1 MSPLTGFPLW
11 SCRKAG
17 HRSRWPRL
25 PPMGRLGRRHHAK
38 AGLTLDFG
46 SLIICLSQQLFCV
59 LGPLYSDTLY
69 ADTLHTDTSHAKFLQ
84 MSLCFNMRY
93 TALDSWSEGQKT
105 ILRLFQVKNKLR
117 FEIIS
122 ITMANGHSTGP
133 HNFKQAPLRQELVEP
148 SSCTFLFS
156 SSRADCCLSQSFV
169 LKETIACPC
178 FGRHESLGTYIYPAI
193 LAYRT
198 NQLVPIY
205 ITQL

>member
-1 MSPLTGFPLW
+1 MPKQVL
-11 SCRKAG
+11 
-17 HRSRWPRL
+17 
-25 PPMGRLGRRHHAK
+25 
-38 AGLTLDFG
+38 
-46 SLIICLSQQLFCV
+46 LSI
-59 LGPLYSDTLY
+59 LGPLLY
-69 ADTLHTDTSHAKFLQ
+69 ACLNNYSVFWVPYIQTPCIQTPYIQTPHMRIFLQ

-133 HNFKQAPLRQELVEP
+133 HNFKQAPLKQELVEP

-198 NQLVPIY
+198 DQLVPIY

>member
-1 MSPLTGFPLW
+1 
-11 SCRKAG
+11 
-17 HRSRWPRL
+17 
-25 PPMGRLGRRHHAK
+25 MGRLGRRHHAK

-69 ADTLHTDTSHAKFLQ
+69 ADTLHTDTSHAKFLE

-169 LKETIACPC
+169 LKETGTNFYSMSMLWKTWIT
-178 FGRHESLGTYIYPAI
+178 RH
-193 LAYRT
+193 
-198 NQLVPIY
+198 IY
-205 ITQL
+205 ISSNFSIPRQSTGSHLYLQKSNSR